1 MHGTRFQPEGSR
13 SIDSSSIPT
22 VQGRAATA
30 GFHSAQSTVRRVSP
44 SRDPAREGAHTR
56 VGAGAHRAANRLTF
70 GRRVRLPAMASGRSD
85 IAERKRTALL
95 RAALVLAVFVPY
107 PILALTTPVLDGTVA
122 GVSVGYLVGF
132 LELMFAWAVALVYV
146 RSRA

>member
-1 MHGTRFQPEGSR
+1 
-13 SIDSSSIPT
+13 
-22 VQGRAATA
+22 
-30 GFHSAQSTVRRVSP
+30 
-44 SRDPAREGAHTR
+44 
-56 VGAGAHRAANRLTF
+56 
-70 GRRVRLPAMASGRSD
+70 MASGRSD

-107 PILALTTPVLDGTVA
+107 PILALTTPVLDGTVG

>member
-1 MHGTRFQPEGSR
+1 
-13 SIDSSSIPT
+13 
-22 VQGRAATA
+22 
-30 GFHSAQSTVRRVSP
+30 
-44 SRDPAREGAHTR
+44 
-56 VGAGAHRAANRLTF
+56 
-70 GRRVRLPAMASGRSD
+70 MASGRSG

-95 RAALVLAVFVPY
+95 RAALVLGVFAPY

>member
-1 MHGTRFQPEGSR
+1 
-13 SIDSSSIPT
+13 
-22 VQGRAATA
+22 
-30 GFHSAQSTVRRVSP
+30 
-44 SRDPAREGAHTR
+44 
-56 VGAGAHRAANRLTF
+56 
-70 GRRVRLPAMASGRSD
+70 MASGRSD

-95 RAALVLAVFVPY
+95 RAALVLTVFAPY

-122 GVSVGYLVGF
+122 GVSVGYVVGF